1 MEGGVLEYPDL
12 FNIVIFKV
20 HADLVKMGKIS
31 EIQKIMVERL
41 IIHIYGVN
49 FCSEST

>member
-20 HADLVKMGKIS
+20 HANLVKMGKIS
-31 EIQKIMVERL
+31 KFRI
-41 IIHIYGVN
+41 
-49 FCSEST
+49 

>member
-20 HADLVKMGKIS
+20 RADLVKMDKIS
-31 EIQKIMVERL
+31 KFSPFWRKVCKVVDDYL
-41 IIHIYGVN
+41 
-49 FCSEST
+49 